1 MRLECTWK
9 NPTKIL
15 ELPHI
20 ASQAKVV
27 RRLILYLHLNVRTSF
42 FSSISAFEIWRQL
55 NTLQH
60 LIKGLNSMEIVWF
73 PQNSEISL
81 RDEIDKLIR
90 AFTRDETDV
99 LKGM

>member
-1 MRLECTWK
+1 
-9 NPTKIL
+9 
-15 ELPHI
+15 
-20 ASQAKVV
+20 
-27 RRLILYLHLNVRTSF
+27 
-42 FSSISAFEIWRQL
+42 
-55 NTLQH
+55 
-60 LIKGLNSMEIVWF
+60 MEIVWF

>member
-1 MRLECTWK
+1 MYALHSFTLFQIVR
-9 NPTKIL
+9 P
-15 ELPHI
+15 LPGEKC
-20 ASQAKVV
+20 SG
-27 RRLILYLHLNVRTSF
+27 
-42 FSSISAFEIWRQL
+42 AFEIWRQL

-73 PQNSEISL
+73 PQNSQISL

-90 AFTRDETDV
+90 AFTRDETDI